1 MARLKTKAGTRLDR
15 EKVDALSAEAEQ
27 GHDLDKALP
36 ERVGPGRPSLEKGL
50 SPRISYRVGES
61 LYLRAKRKAEREGR
75 SVSEIAR
82 EALER
87 YVIE

>member
-1 MARLKTKAGTRLDR
+1 MARLKSKGRTKLDR
-15 EKVDALSAEAEQ
+15 AAVDAMAEEAER
-27 GHDLDKALP
+27 GYDLTAATP

-61 LYLRAKRKAEREGR
+61 LYARARRKAEAEGR
-75 SVSEIAR
+75 SVSELAR

-87 YVIE
+87 YVTE

>member
-15 EKVDALSAEAEQ
+15 EKVDALSAEAEH
-27 GHDLDKALP
+27 GYNLDEAIP
-36 ERVGPGRPSLEKGL
+36 ERMGPGRPSLERGL

-75 SVSEIAR
+75 SVSELAR
-82 EALER
+82 EALES
-87 YVIE
+87 YLID